1 MPNDM
6 TTDATTDALVI
17 FTPSGK
23 RGRFALGTPVLTAA
37 RQLGVDLD
45 SVCGGRGIC
54 SKCQITPGYGE
65 FAKHGLTVEDGALS
79 EWNEVEAR
87 YKRIRGLVDGRRLGC
102 QAKVQGDVVI
112 DVPPESQVHKQVI
125 RKSATMRD
133 IVMDPATRLL
143 YVEVAEPDMHEPT
156 GDFERLGQALKDQWQ
171 VEGVAAELSLM
182 RRLQPALR
190 KGDWKVTVAL
200 HKGNHDA
207 RYRILDEGGGEF
219 AEAD

>member
-1 MPNDM
+1 M
-6 TTDATTDALVI
+6 
-17 FTPSGK
+17 
-23 RGRFALGTPVLTAA
+23 
-37 RQLGVDLD
+37 
-45 SVCGGRGIC
+45 
-54 SKCQITPGYGE
+54 
-65 FAKHGLTVEDGALS
+65 TVEDGALS

-87 YKRIRGLVDGRRLGC
+87 YKRIRGLIDGRRLGC

-143 YVEVAEPDMHEPT
+143 YVEVDEPDMHEPT
-156 GDFERLGQALKDQWQ
+156 GDFERLARALKEQWQ

-190 KGDWKVTVAL
+190 KGDWKITVAL

-207 RYRILDEGGGEF
+207 RYRILDIWPGYHEGKLLGLAIDLGSTTIAAHLCDLARRRGPGIGWRDEPPDPLWRGSDVPRVLCDD
-219 AEAD
+219 EPRRRP